1 MSTALRQKYKDL
13 ILSPES
19 CEPLVQVYFP
29 VSHRYSLMETLQ
41 DPAKMLANQLGN
53 HRSPPKSGR

>member
-13 ILSPES
+13 ILSPEI

-41 DPAKMLANQLGN
+41 DPAKMLANQLETIEA
-53 HRSPPKSGR
+53 RPKSGR